1 MLTQLIYIS
10 RAVGPQTTTVTSQ
23 ILETAR
29 AFNKSHNLTGVL
41 CQGKGLYVQ
50 VLEGERSVVNSLY
63 RRIAADSRHVDAEIV
78 LFGEIKNR
86 QFKEWSMAL
95 VNLSIDD
102 PMVTMKHPEFD
113 PYSASGK
120 LVMQEL
126 ADLIQSGQLLH
137 EITAD

>member
-1 MLTQLIYIS
+1 MLTRLIYIS
-10 RAVGPQTTTVTSQ
+10 RAVGPQTTTVTTQ

-63 RRIAADSRHVDAEIV
+63 RRIVADNRHDQTDIV
-78 LFGEIKNR
+78 SFTDINSR
-86 QFKEWSMAL
+86 QFGSWSMAL
-95 VNLSIDD
+95 VNLSMDD

-113 PYSASGK
+113 PYSANSSAIIG
-120 LVMQEL
+120 LITEL
-126 ADLIQSGQLLH
+126 LSSSSAIQTPG
-137 EITAD
+137 

>member
-29 AFNKSHNLTGVL
+29 AFNKSHDLTGVL

-113 PYSASGK
+113 PYSANSSAIMG
-120 LVMQEL
+120 LITEL
-126 ADLIQSGQLLH
+126 LSSSSAIQTPG
-137 EITAD
+137 

>member
-29 AFNKSHNLTGVL
+29 AFNKSHDLTGVL

-113 PYSASGK
+113 PYSADSRAIIG
-120 LVMQEL
+120 LIAEL
-126 ADLIQSGQLLH
+126 LSSSSAIQNPG
-137 EITAD
+137 

>member
-1 MLTQLIYIS
+1 MLTRLIYIS
-10 RAVGPQTTTVTSQ
+10 RAVGPQTTTVTTQ

-29 AFNKSHNLTGVL
+29 AYNKAHNLTGVL

-63 RRIAADSRHVDAEIV
+63 RRIVADNRHDHTEIV
-78 LFGEIKNR
+78 HFSEIESR

-102 PMVTMKHPEFD
+102 PMVAMKHPEFD
-113 PYSASGK
+113 PYSANSTAIIG
-120 LVMQEL
+120 LITEL
-126 ADLIQSGQLLH
+126 LSSSSVIQHPG
-137 EITAD
+137 